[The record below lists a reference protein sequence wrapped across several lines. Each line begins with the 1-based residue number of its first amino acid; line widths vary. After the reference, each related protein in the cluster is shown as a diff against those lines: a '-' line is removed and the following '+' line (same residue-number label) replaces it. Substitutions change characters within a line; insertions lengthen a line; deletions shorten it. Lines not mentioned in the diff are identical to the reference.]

1 MAACCVEEWHPFRG
15 APDHSGS
22 AISLEHKKRRQKTKE
37 KRGMCKTLTYH
48 SAASNREGKSSL
60 CLLWAQRALFHDV
73 LPYIPMEK
81 KPFLARILSSLAPPT
96 IQILPCPFGV
106 NPEIHQSA
114 LTLHHL
120 PKLSCYL
127 HQSHATR
134 STTDRKHDWT
144 WVKQPTYMYL
154 QVHGPRREART
165 VRCGSRTC
173 SFMRKRGNFNVN
185 TRAYLPM
192 LAWRG
197 LRWPHEDI
205 CGPLGIEMKLGGELR
220 GHICTCNPAGVS

>member
-22 AISLEHKKRRQKTKE
+22 AISLEPKKKRKKKKE

-48 SAASNREGKSSL
+48 SAASNCEQNQIYACCGL
-60 CLLWAQRALFHDV
+60 GGLFSGHDV

-114 LTLHHL
+114 LTLHHF
-120 PKLSCYL
+120 PKSSCYL

-144 WVKQPTYMYL
+144 WVKQPRYMYL

-173 SFMRKRGNFNVN
+173 SFIRK
-185 TRAYLPM
+185 
-192 LAWRG
+192 
-197 LRWPHEDI
+197 
-205 CGPLGIEMKLGGELR
+205 GE
-220 GHICTCNPAGVS
+220 ISM

>member
-22 AISLEHKKRRQKTKE
+22 AISLEPKKE
-37 KRGMCKTLTYH
+37 KKKKKKKQKQKKMWNVQDLGISLCSIELR
-48 SAASNREGKSSL
+48 GKSIL

-73 LPYIPMEK
+73 LPHIPMEK
-81 KPFLARILSSLAPPT
+81 KPFLARILSSRAPPT

-114 LTLHHL
+114 LTLHHF

-134 STTDRKHDWT
+134 RTTDRKHDWI

-165 VRCGSRTC
+165 VCCRSRTC
-173 SFMRKRGNFNVN
+173 SFMRK
-185 TRAYLPM
+185 
-192 LAWRG
+192 
-197 LRWPHEDI
+197 
-205 CGPLGIEMKLGGELR
+205 GE
-220 GHICTCNPAGVS
+220 ISM

>member
-22 AISLEHKKRRQKTKE
+22 AISLEPKKDKRKKKNE
-37 KRGMCKTLTYH
+37 KRKTRNVQDLDI
-48 SAASNREGKSSL
+48 SLCSIELRAKSSL
-60 CLLWAQRALFHDV
+60 CLLWAQRAL
-73 LPYIPMEK
+73 LMMCYLTYLGMEK

-114 LTLHHL
+114 LTLHHF
-120 PKLSCYL
+120 PKSSCYL

-134 STTDRKHDWT
+134 STTDRNHDWT
-144 WVKQPTYMYL
+144 WVKQPTYMYR

-165 VRCGSRTC
+165 VRCRSRTC
-173 SFMRKRGNFNVN
+173 SFIRKGEFQCE
-185 TRAYLPM
+185 YLPEHM
-192 LAWRG
+192 LA
-197 LRWPHEDI
+197 
-205 CGPLGIEMKLGGELR
+205 
-220 GHICTCNPAGVS
+220 